1 MTELIALFF
10 NVLAPVFIIV
20 GIGYAITKPLKLN
33 SQTMSRLAY
42 YVFTPA
48 FVFHL
53 LSTARIEAELALRMI
68 GFITFAY
75 AGTMLIAFFT
85 ARLLRRS
92 PQMTAAY
99 MMIAVFGNVGNY
111 GLPMSQFAEGREA
124 LLPATVYFLAN
135 MVFAFVVCVVL
146 ANLGRGNAARS
157 ALQVAKTPA
166 LIAIVPAL
174 MSNLLNLQLP
184 PFLDR
189 ATELLSSGLV
199 PIMLLALGAQFAN
212 AGISRI
218 DADMMI
224 AAGIRLVGG
233 AAMAFALVGL
243 FGLTGIERSVGLL
256 QASMPA
262 AVLVSIIA
270 LENDVMPNFVT
281 PTVLFSNLASIVTLP
296 VVLALM

>member
-1 MTELIALFF
+1 MTELFALFL

-20 GIGYAITKPLKLN
+20 GIGYGITKPLKLN
-33 SQTMSRLAY
+33 SQTLSRLAY

-53 LSTARIEAELALRMI
+53 LSTAKIEAELALRMI
-68 GFITFAY
+68 GFITVAF
-75 AGTMLIAFFT
+75 AGTMLMAFLA

-92 PQMTAAY
+92 RPMTAAY

-135 MVFAFVVCVVL
+135 MVFAFVVCVLL
-146 ANLGRGNAARS
+146 ANLGRGSAARS

-166 LIAIVPAL
+166 LIAVVPAL
-174 MSNLLNLQLP
+174 AFNLLNLQLP

-189 ATELLSSGLV
+189 ATELLSNGLV

-233 AAMAFALVGL
+233 AVMGFALVGL

-270 LENDVMPNFVT
+270 LENDVLPNFVT
-281 PTVLFSNLASIVTLP
+281 PAVLFSNLASIVTLSA
-296 VVLALM
+296 VLVLM